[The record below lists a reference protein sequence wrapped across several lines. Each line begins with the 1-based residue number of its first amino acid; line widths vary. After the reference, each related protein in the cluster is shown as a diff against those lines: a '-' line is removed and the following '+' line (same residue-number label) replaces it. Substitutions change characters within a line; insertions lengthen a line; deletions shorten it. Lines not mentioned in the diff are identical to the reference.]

1 MLYLCYI
8 LTGDFVEKYDVKFKK
23 KFGQNFLRDNSVV
36 LKIVNLCNITKNDL
50 VIEVGPGGAIL
61 TRELSKVAKN
71 VLAYEIDED
80 LKNELSKKLSQSENV
95 DVIYKDFLNSDI
107 VSDIKKYDY
116 DNVYFVSNVPYY
128 ITTPIVMKL
137 INSDIKF
144 KKICMM
150 VQKEVADRF
159 STEAG
164 NKSYGSITVLLNY
177 YFDVNYEFFVPREEF
192 IPAPNVDSA
201 VISFVEKD
209 TKLELKDK
217 KFFERLVRDSFQFKR
232 KNIRNNLKQYDLDK
246 ISLVLSK
253 YGYDL
258 SVRAEQL
265 DIEIFVELAN
275 SLI

>member
-1 MLYLCYI
+1 LYLCYI

>member
-1 MLYLCYI
+1 MYLCYI

-23 KFGQNFLRDNSVV
+23 KFGQNFLKDNSVV

-61 TRELSKVAKN
+61 TRELSRVAKN

-80 LKNELSKKLSQSENV
+80 LKDELSKKLSQSENV

-107 VSDIKKYDY
+107 ASDIKKYDY

-137 INSDIKF
+137 INSGIKF

>member
-1 MLYLCYI
+1 MYLCYI